1 MIEKA
6 LGTNADVVF
15 LDLEDAVAPNQKVE
29 ARGKVTTKSGKPYN
43 NSYCYVCRLLDGKLV
58 EVTEYMDTEMA
69 AAVLGPP

>member
-29 ARGKVTTKSGKPYN
+29 ARGKVRT
-43 NSYCYVCRLLDGKLV
+43 
-58 EVTEYMDTEMA
+58 
-69 AAVLGPP
+69 